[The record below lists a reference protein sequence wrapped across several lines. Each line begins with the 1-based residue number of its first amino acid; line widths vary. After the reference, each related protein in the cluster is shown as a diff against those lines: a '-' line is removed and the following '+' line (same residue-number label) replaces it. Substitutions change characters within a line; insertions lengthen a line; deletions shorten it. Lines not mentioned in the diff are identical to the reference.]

1 MQPVRATESVQC
13 PTRTPATSVMVTVK
27 SYSLGMPGTI
37 ARDELIAFLQDLV
50 RTSSQYLP
58 AAGRSEAPAAELI
71 VRQMRSWG
79 WQPEVWE
86 VEPGRPNVVATING
100 GQPGPTLLFEGH
112 TDVVSEGDPLK
123 WTHPPYGADIV
134 DGRLYGRGSADMKSG
149 VAAMLFAARALDLAR
164 PFPGRVVVAALVDE
178 EGMMAGVKDF
188 VASGRAGGIDAAII
202 CEPEE
207 REVCIAQ
214 KGAIRVRVTSWGRMA
229 HGAMPE
235 RGLNPIPPIAAFV
248 QRVAGLQEELQHANG
263 EHPYLGW
270 DYITPTVVVANRP
283 EQLNVIPDRA
293 FIWLDIRTT
302 PVTDHS
308 ELLARLRSMLG
319 QNDELDV
326 IDDRPPTE
334 TAKDHSLVL
343 AVLEAHRAVYGETP
357 AFGGVPGSTDG
368 TILWRDARIPIV
380 TYGPGGKWIAHQVDE
395 YVEVDEVVRAAE
407 VYVEAARRFLSL
419 GIESSSKRV

>member
-1 MQPVRATESVQC
+1 VQPVRATESVQC

-293 FIWLDIRTT
+293 LVWLDIRTI
-302 PVTDHS
+302 PATDHS
-308 ELLARLRSMLG
+308 ELLAHLQSMLG
-319 QNDELDV
+319 QNLELDV

-334 TAKDHSLVL
+334 TARDHPLVL
-343 AVLEAHRAVYGETP
+343 AVVEAHRAVHGETP

-395 YVEVDEVVRAAE
+395 YVEVDEVARAAE

-419 GIESSSKRV
+419 GIESSSNRV